1 MAFELNKRAY
11 DILTSLAE
19 YRVLTCRHLLTLHR
33 GNERALRKKLRKL
46 EKDSLVVRNAKIFS
60 QKQGRP
66 EEMLSLTDEG
76 VQLLKTEKI
85 LDSDIPA
92 NRVKTTGVH
101 SLQHQLLT
109 NDFRIQLVLIE
120 RTISDLSIS
129 FLSPVTPFIPR
140 SQKDKPMVYES
151 FPIDEANQQW
161 IGYTPDGVFSIRH
174 RGLNKTLLFFLE
186 VDMATES
193 LVSRN
198 RPKAS
203 IAGKITN
210 YKLTYKAGRYK
221 RYEKFWNCK
230 LHGFRLLFLTSNSS
244 RMIKL
249 CQLVQ
254 QMSPSDFIHITDQ
267 EAMASEGVWAKIW
280 YKGGR
285 LNQPQVSIL
294 GSKIPQFPLK
304 PNELP

>member
-1 MAFELNKRAY
+1 MAFGLNERAY

-19 YRVLTCRHLLTLHR
+19 YRVLTCRQLLALHQ

-66 EEMLSLTDEG
+66 EDMLSLTDEG
-76 VQLLKTEKI
+76 VQLLKNEKI
-85 LDSDIPA
+85 LDSSIPA

-120 RTISDLSIS
+120 RIIPEISVS
-129 FLSPVTPFIPR
+129 FLSPATPFIPR
-140 SQKDKPMVYES
+140 SQNDKPMVHES
-151 FPIDEANQQW
+151 FSIDEANHQW
-161 IGYTPDGVFSIRH
+161 IGYTPDGVFSISH
-174 RGLNKTLLFFLE
+174 RSLNKTLLFFLE

-193 LVSRN
+193 LVSNN

-210 YKLTYKAGRYK
+210 YKLAYKISRYK

-254 QMSPSDFIHITDQ
+254 QMSPSDFIHVTDQ
-267 EAMASEGVWAKIW
+267 EAMVSEGAWAKIW

-285 LNQPQVSIL
+285 LDQPQVSIL

-304 PNELP
+304 PNELS